1 MNNKILLAFL
11 IIASVM
17 LITIRI
23 FNFYIPHSSQVLGM
37 LMNDIKSVGNEERN
51 KEYRISIFEQFSPEV
66 DIVFAGDSITQ
77 AGEWTDFFPNHK
89 IANRGVGSDTTHDLL
104 QRLDSIIS
112 VNPRIVFVMIGIND
126 IVSGR
131 PLDDILVDYYSVIQS
146 LQQRNIQVIIQSTVQ
161 CQTFICKQHSHKVN
175 HLNVALERFAHEH
188 DIIFVR
194 LEKLSKDTGLNYL
207 FTYDG
212 IHLNGRG
219 YQEWVKTLLPIMENL
234 NSLSEIDQ
242 SK

>member
-11 IIASVM
+11 IIVSVII
-17 LITIRI
+17 ITIRI
-23 FNFYIPHSSQVLGM
+23 FNFYLPHPSQVLGM
-37 LMNDIKSVGNEERN
+37 LMNDIQSVGNEERN
-51 KEYRISIFEQFSPEV
+51 KEYRISIFEEFSPEV

-77 AGEWTDFFPNHK
+77 AGEWTDFFPNFK

-104 QRLDSIIS
+104 RRLDSIIS
-112 VNPRIVFVMIGIND
+112 VNPKNVFVMIGIND

-131 PLDDILVDYYSVIQS
+131 PLDDILVDYYSAIQS
-146 LQQRNIQVIIQSTVQ
+146 LQQSNIQVIIQSTVQ
-161 CQTFICKQHSHKVN
+161 CQPFICKQHSHSVN
-175 HLNVALERFAHEH
+175 QLNDALERYASEH

-194 LEKLSKDTGLNYL
+194 LEKLSKDTGLHYL

-219 YQEWVKTLLPIMENL
+219 YQEWVKTLLPIMENI
-234 NSLSEIDQ
+234 NSLN
-242 SK
+242 